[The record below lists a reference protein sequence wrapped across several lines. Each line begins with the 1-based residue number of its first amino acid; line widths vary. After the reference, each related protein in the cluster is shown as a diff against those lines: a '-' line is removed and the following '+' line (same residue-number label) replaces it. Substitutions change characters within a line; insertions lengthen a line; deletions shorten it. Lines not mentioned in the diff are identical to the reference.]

1 MALKA
6 TVYKAALQ
14 VADIDRGYYADHELT
29 LARHPSE
36 TEPRLM
42 LRLLAFALNA
52 GEGLEFGRGIS
63 TDDEPDLWQRDATGR
78 ILHWIDLGLPDER
91 RLRRA
96 AGRADRVSLYA
107 YGRRAFDPWWSKHQ
121 GALARLEKVTIWLL
135 EDDELAALAGL
146 AARNMAI
153 DCLIQD
159 GQVTVGDGGRSVT
172 LTPVRLQ
179 GDD

>member
-6 TVYKAALQ
+6 TIYKAAVQ

-52 GEGLEFGRGIS
+52 AEGLEFGRGIS

-96 AGRADRVSLYA
+96 APAPRPAPAAPALGRA
-107 YGRRAFDPWWSKHQ
+107 F
-121 GALARLEKVTIWLL
+121 GAAGACG
-135 EDDELAALAGL
+135 AAKKCCK
-146 AARNMAI
+146 R
-153 DCLIQD
+153 
-159 GQVTVGDGGRSVT
+159 
-172 LTPVRLQ
+172 
-179 GDD
+179 

>member
-14 VADIDRGYYADHELT
+14 VADIDRGYYADHDLT

-52 GEGLEFGRGIS
+52 DEGLEFGRGIS

-78 ILHWIDLGLPDER
+78 ILHWVDLGLPEER

-96 AGRADRVSLYA
+96 AGRSDRVSLYA
-107 YGRRAFDPWWSKHQ
+107 YGRRAFDPWWSKNRD
-121 GALARLEKVTIWLL
+121 GLARLEKVTIWLL
-135 EDDELAALAGL
+135 EDDDLAALSRL
-146 AARNMAI
+146 AARNMALN
-153 DCLIQD
+153 CLIQD
-159 GQVTVGDGGRSVT
+159 GQVTLGDGERSVT
-172 LTPVRLQ
+172 LTPAALPG
-179 GDD
+179 GD